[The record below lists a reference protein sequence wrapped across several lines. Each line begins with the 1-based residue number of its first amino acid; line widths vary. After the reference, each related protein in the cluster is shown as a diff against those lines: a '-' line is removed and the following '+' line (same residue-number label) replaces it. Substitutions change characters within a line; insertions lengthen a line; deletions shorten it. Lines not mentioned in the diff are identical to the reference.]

1 MGMAPIFGTYPHF
14 LNQLTFLETI
24 ISSFFD
30 TENRPLYHL
39 ISSFF
44 DTENRPLYHLT
55 ELQCLLHP
63 GTSQRSQGCLSL

>member
-1 MGMAPIFGTYPHF
+1 MTKNCKLKMGMAPIFGTYPHF

-39 ISSFF
+39 
-44 DTENRPLYHLT
+44 T